1 MTRLPSVSSDE
12 VIQALRKAG
21 FISAPKRGKGSHTA
35 LYRTDEA
42 GRKRLAIIPQR
53 KDLPR
58 GTLSAILEQAGITRE
73 EFLQLL

>member
-1 MTRLPSVSSDE
+1 MTKLPGVSSDE
-12 VIQALRKAG
+12 VIQVLRKVG

-35 LYRTDEA
+35 LYRTDES
-42 GRKRLAIIPQR
+42 GQKRLVIVPKR

-73 EFLQLL
+73 EFLRLL

>member
-12 VIQALRKAG
+12 VIQALRKVG
-21 FISAPKRGKGSHTA
+21 FISAPKRRKGRHTA

-42 GRKRLAIIPQR
+42 GRKRLLSSR
-53 KDLPR
+53 NEKTFLR
-58 GTLSAILEQAGITRE
+58 GTLSAILEQAGITRA

>member
-1 MTRLPSVSSDE
+1 MTKLPSVSSDE
-12 VIQALRKAG
+12 VIQALRKVG
-21 FISAPKRGKGSHTA
+21 FISAPKRGKGNHIA
-35 LYRTDEA
+35 LYHTDES
-42 GRKRLAIIPQR
+42 GQKRLVIVPKR